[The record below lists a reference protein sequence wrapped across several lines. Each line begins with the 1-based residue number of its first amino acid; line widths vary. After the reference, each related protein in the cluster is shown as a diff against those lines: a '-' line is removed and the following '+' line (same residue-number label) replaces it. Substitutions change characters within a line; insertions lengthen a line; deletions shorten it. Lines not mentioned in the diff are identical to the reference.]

1 MQIENLPA
9 YVTASY
15 FTGVTTLALWRG
27 DAEHRVTAATQQ
39 ALVVGCLL
47 GLFSW
52 RGNVFDIVTFILACA
67 VVVRG
72 RGYWT
77 VWACAA
83 ALLTLVADGIA
94 LAAPQVGLWAVASAQ
109 LLWSYLLATA
119 LLWGVVAKIRTEGQ
133 ARSRQRYWTRHEA

>member
-1 MQIENLPA
+1 MQIENLPD

-27 DAEHRVTAATQQ
+27 DVEHRVTAAAQQ

-47 GLFSW
+47 DLFSW
-52 RGNVFDIVTFILACA
+52 RGNIFDIATFILACA

-94 LAAPQVGLWAVASAQ
+94 LAVPQVGLWAVASAQ

-119 LLWGVVAKIRTEGQ
+119 LLWGVAAKIRAEGH
-133 ARSRQRYWTRHEA
+133 ARSLQRSWTARAA